1 MFKCEQCKK
10 QSKLGETQFKRREYR
25 ILKDKDGKKCG
36 REIVFEKAVC
46 GFCYNKYGETIK

>member
-10 QSKLGETQFKRREYR
+10 QSKLGETQFKRRKYR

-36 REIVFEKAVC
+36 KEIVSEKAVC
-46 GFCYNKYGETIK
+46 SRCYNKYGETIK

>member
-10 QSKLGETQFKRREYR
+10 QSELGETQFKRRKYR